1 MAVPISAWAIR
12 QPVAP
17 LVLFALLLVLGC
29 AGWAKLPVQGMPSIV
44 IPVISVT
51 AVQIGAAPADLERQV
66 TRRIE
71 AAISG
76 IAGVKHQTSTVAPGS
91 SVTVVEFQLEAPMDR
106 AANDVRDA
114 VARIRAEL
122 PAGVRDPVIERID
135 ITGLPILT
143 YAVAGAG
150 RSDDDLSWFVD
161 DTISRELLAVPGIAS
176 VRRDGGVG
184 RELRLEPDPKQL
196 QALGITVDQI
206 DRAVRTAVADLPGGT
221 LIGAQQERLVRVLG
235 AGDLGGING
244 KGRLTGAAALAEVRI
259 ALPGGRTATLGELG
273 RIVDGAAEMRSLA
286 RLDGKSVVGFS
297 LIRAKGASEVAVA
310 EAVTARLAKITAANS
325 WLTVTKLTD
334 WVQPT
339 RDSFHSAMLSLIE
352 GAVLAVL
359 VVLIFLRDWR
369 ATIIAGAAIPLS
381 VIPTFAVMH
390 LLGFSLNGVS
400 LLAVSLVA
408 GILVDDAIVEI
419 ENIVRFQRGGMTP
432 WRAAMIAADR
442 IGLAVVATTFA
453 IVVVFLP
460 VSAMPGIAGKYFIE
474 FGITVAVAVFMSL
487 LVARLIT
494 PLMCAY
500 LLRASPH
507 APAEPGRLA
516 RQYQRLLEWCLDHRA
531 VTLSVGVV
539 VLAASVAG
547 VPYLPQGFIAPSD
560 RSQSIA
566 QIELPPGTTLTNAA
580 ITVQALADQFR
591 AQPEV
596 ISVFARIEVP
606 TSTLTISLVPP
617 GKRQVSTK
625 GFEGRVRHALQR
637 IPDQRFSFL
646 GDNGM
651 KEVMVQLLADDG
663 ADLSGAAEKLA
674 VEMATVP
681 ALANVTLGSSQPR
694 PELQIRPR
702 ADAAARLG
710 VDAQTLAVVVRV
722 ALLGEDD
729 TILPR
734 LELDGR
740 MVPVRVQLAANDR
753 RDVEQIRALRVP
765 TSQGGSVPLS
775 VVADVSWAD
784 GAATVERYDRSRR
797 IVVAADLAGH
807 ATLGEALATVAKL
820 PAWQHLPPGV
830 RVAPAGD
837 AEVMAELFSG
847 FIMALGLGV
856 LCVYFVLVLL
866 YHDVVVPLTILV
878 ALPLSVG
885 GAVAGLGIA
894 QMALDLSGLIGLLM
908 LMGIVCKNSILLVDE
923 AIQQRAAGADRRT
936 AMLTAGATRARPII
950 MTTLA
955 MVAGMIPVILGLSPD
970 SSFRAPM
977 AVTVIGGLLASTGLS
992 LVFVP
997 VTFTAFDDLRTWAGR
1012 GLGRLLNAAEPAEPA
1027 QPEKID

>member
-1 MAVPISAWAIR
+1 MPVPISAWAIR

-17 LVLFALLLVLGC
+17 LVLFALLLVLGV
-29 AGWAKLPVQGMPSIV
+29 AGWMKLPVQGMPSIV

-51 AVQIGAAPADLERQV
+51 ALQLGSAPADLERQV

-71 AAISG
+71 SAISG
-76 IAGVKHQTSTVAPGS
+76 IAGVKHQTSTVSPGS
-91 SVTVVEFQLEAPMDR
+91 SVTVVEFQLETPVDR
-106 AANDVRDA
+106 AANEVRDA

-143 YAVAGAG
+143 YAVAGTG
-150 RSDDDLSWFVD
+150 RSDDEISWFVD
-161 DTISRELLAVPGIAS
+161 DTISRELLAIPGIAS

-184 RELRLEPDPKQL
+184 RELRLEPDPERL
-196 QALGITVDQI
+196 QALGITVDQV
-206 DRAVRTAVADLPGGT
+206 DRAVRSSVADLPGGR
-221 LIGAQQERLVRVLG
+221 LIGATQERLVRVIG
-235 AGDLGGING
+235 AEDIGGVTTQ
-244 KGRLTGAAALAEVRI
+244 GRITGAAALAQVRI
-259 ALPGGRTATLGELG
+259 ALPGGRTAMLGELG
-273 RIVDGAAEMRSLA
+273 RVVDGAAEMRTLA
-286 RLDGKSVVGFS
+286 RVDGQPVVSFS

-310 EAVTARLAKITAANS
+310 EAVTARLAHLTAQHPWIT
-325 WLTVTKLTD
+325 LTKLTD

-352 GAVLAVL
+352 GAALAVL

-369 ATIIAGAAIPLS
+369 ATIIAGVAIPLS
-381 VIPTFAVMH
+381 VIPTFAVMQ

-419 ENIVRFQRGGMTP
+419 ENIVRFQRSGMTP
-432 WRAAMIAADR
+432 WRAALIAADR

-460 VSAMPGIAGKYFIE
+460 VSAMPGIAGKYFLE

-494 PLMCAY
+494 PMMCAY
-500 LLRASPH
+500 FLKPSTRGEH
-507 APAEPGRLA
+507 GPGSVAQR
-516 RQYQRLLEWCLDHRA
+516 YQRMLAWCLDHRA
-531 VTLSVGVV
+531 TTMIIGVL
-539 VLAASVAG
+539 VLAASIGG
-547 VPYLPQGFIAPSD
+547 VPYLPQGFIAASD

-566 QIELPPGTTLTNAA
+566 QIELPPGATLAA
-580 ITVQALADQFR
+580 AERTVQDLATVLR

-596 ISVFARIEVP
+596 VSVFARVEVP
-606 TSTLTISLVPP
+606 TSTLTVTLVPP
-617 GKRQVSTK
+617 EKRQVSTK
-625 GFEGRVRHALQR
+625 VFEGRVRHALQQ

-646 GDNGM
+646 ADNGM
-651 KEVMVQLLADDG
+651 KEVMVQLLGDDG
-663 ADLSGAAEKLA
+663 ADLSGAAQRLA
-674 VEMATVP
+674 VEMATMP
-681 ALANVTLGSSQPR
+681 ALANVSLGSSQPR

-702 ADAAARLG
+702 AEAAARLG
-710 VDAQTLAVVVRV
+710 VDAQTLAQVVRV

-729 TILPR
+729 TVLPR
-734 LELDGR
+734 IELDGR
-740 MVPVRVQLAANDR
+740 MVPVRVQLAAAAR
-753 RDVEQIRALRVP
+753 REIDQIRALRVP
-765 TSQGGSVPLS
+765 TTTGDSVPLAA
-775 VVADVSWAD
+775 VADITWAD

-797 IVVAADLAGH
+797 VMVAADLAAH
-807 ATLGEALATVAKL
+807 ATLGDALKAAGEL
-820 PAWQHLPPGV
+820 PAWKNLPPGV

-866 YHDVVVPLTILV
+866 YHDLVVPLTILV
-878 ALPLSVG
+878 ALPLSLG
-885 GAVAGLGIA
+885 GAVAGLAIA

-923 AIQQRAAGADRRT
+923 ALQQREAGLDRRT
-936 AMLTAGATRARPII
+936 AMLNAGASRARPII

-955 MVAGMIPVILGLSPD
+955 MVAGMVPVVMGLSPD

-977 AVTVIGGLLASTGLS
+977 AVTVIGGLLASTVLS

-997 VTFTAFDDLRTWAGR
+997 VTYTAFDDVRTWVGKR
-1012 GLGRLLNAAEPAEPA
+1012 LGNLLNPAE
-1027 QPEKID
+1027 EN

>member
-1 MAVPISAWAIR
+1 MPVPISAWAIR

-17 LVLFALLLVLGC
+17 LVLFALLLVLGV
-29 AGWAKLPVQGMPSIV
+29 AGWMKLPVQGMPSVV

-51 AVQIGAAPADLERQV
+51 AFQLGSAPADLERQV

-71 AAISG
+71 SAISG
-76 IAGVKHQTSTVAPGS
+76 IAGVKHQTSTVSPGS
-91 SVTVVEFQLEAPMDR
+91 SVTVVEFQLETPVDR
-106 AANDVRDA
+106 AANEVRDA

-150 RSDDDLSWFVD
+150 RTDDEISWFVD
-161 DTISRELLAVPGIAS
+161 DTISRELLAIPGIAS
-176 VRRDGGVG
+176 VQRDGGVG
-184 RELRLEPDPKQL
+184 RELRLEPDPERL
-196 QALGITVDQI
+196 QALGITVDQV
-206 DRAVRTAVADLPGGT
+206 DRAVRSGVADLPGGR
-221 LIGAQQERLVRVLG
+221 LIGATQERLVRVIG
-235 AGDLGGING
+235 AEDLGGVSST
-244 KGRLTGAAALAEVRI
+244 GRITGAAALAQVRI
-259 ALPGGRTATLGELG
+259 TLPGGRSAMLGELG
-273 RIVDGAAEMRSLA
+273 RVVDGAAEMRTLA
-286 RLDGKSVVGFS
+286 RVDGQPVVSFS
-297 LIRAKGASEVAVA
+297 LIRAKGASEVTVA
-310 EAVTARLAKITAANS
+310 EAVTARLARLSAQYPWVT
-325 WLTVTKLTD
+325 LTKLTD

-352 GAVLAVL
+352 GAALAVL

-369 ATIIAGAAIPLS
+369 ATIIAGVAIPLS

-390 LLGFSLNGVS
+390 MLGFSLNGVS

-419 ENIVRFQRGGMTP
+419 ENIVRFQRSGMTP
-432 WRAAMIAADR
+432 WRAALIAADR

-460 VSAMPGIAGKYFIE
+460 VSAMPGIAGKYFLE

-494 PLMCAY
+494 PMMCAY
-500 LLRASPH
+500 FLKASPH
-507 APAEPGRLA
+507 KPHETHGPGFVAQRYL
-516 RQYQRLLEWCLDHRA
+516 RLLAWCLDHRITT
-531 VTLSVGVV
+531 VIIGLL
-539 VLAASVAG
+539 VLAASIGG
-547 VPYLPQGFIAPSD
+547 VPFLPQGFIGASD

-566 QIELPPGTTLTNAA
+566 QIELPPGTTLSAA
-580 ITVQALADQFR
+580 EQTVQDLATVLR

-596 ISVFARIEVP
+596 LSVFARIEVP
-606 TSTLTISLVPP
+606 TSTLTVTLVPP
-617 GKRQVSTK
+617 EKRHVSTK
-625 GFEGRVRHALQR
+625 VFEGRVRHALQQ
-637 IPDQRFSFL
+637 IPDQRFGFL
-646 GDNGM
+646 ADNGM
-651 KEVMVQLLADDG
+651 KEVMVQLLGDDG
-663 ADLSGAAEKLA
+663 ADLSGAAERLV
-674 VEMATVP
+674 VEMATLP
-681 ALANVTLGSSQPR
+681 SLANISLGSSQPR

-702 ADAAARLG
+702 TEAAARLG
-710 VDAQTLAVVVRV
+710 VDAQTLAQVVRV

-729 TILPR
+729 TVLPR
-734 LELDGR
+734 IELDGR
-740 MVPVRVQLAANDR
+740 MVPVRVQLAAAAR
-753 RDVEQIRALRVP
+753 REIDQIRALRVP
-765 TSQGGSVPLS
+765 TTAGDSVPLAA
-775 VVADVSWAD
+775 VADITWAD

-797 IVVAADLAGH
+797 VMVAADLAAH
-807 ATLGEALATVAKL
+807 ATLGDALKAAAEL
-820 PAWQHLPPGV
+820 PAWKHLPPGV

-866 YHDVVVPLTILV
+866 YHDLVVPLTILV
-878 ALPLSVG
+878 ALPLSLG
-885 GAVAGLGIA
+885 GAVAGLSIA

-923 AIQQRAAGADRRT
+923 ALQQREAGLGRRT
-936 AMLTAGATRARPII
+936 AMLNAGANRARPII

-955 MVAGMIPVILGLSPD
+955 MVAGMVPVVLGLSPD
-970 SSFRAPM
+970 AAFRAPM
-977 AVTVIGGLLASTGLS
+977 AVTVIGGLLASTVLS

-997 VTFTAFDDLRTWAGR
+997 VTYTVFDDIRSWVGQR
-1012 GLGRLLNAAEPAEPA
+1012 SGKLLNPAE
-1027 QPEKID
+1027 EN

>member
-1 MAVPISAWAIR
+1 MTVPISAWAIR

-17 LVLFALLLVLGC
+17 LVLFTLLLVLGIG
-29 AGWAKLPVQGMPSIV
+29 GWMKLPVQGMPSIV

-51 AVQIGAAPADLERQV
+51 AIQVGAAPADLERQV

-76 IAGVKHQTSTVAPGS
+76 IAGVKHQTSTVSPGS
-91 SVTVVEFQLEAPMDR
+91 SQTVVEFQLEAPIDR

-122 PAGVRDPVIERID
+122 PAGVRDPLIERID

-143 YAVAGAG
+143 YAVAGTG
-150 RSDDDLSWFVD
+150 RSEDQLSWFVD
-161 DTISRELLAVPGIAS
+161 DTISRELLAIPGIAS
-176 VRRDGGVG
+176 IRRDGGVG
-184 RELRLEPDPKQL
+184 RELRLEPDPERL
-196 QALGITVDQI
+196 QALGITVDHI
-206 DRAVRTAVADLPGGT
+206 DRAVRAAVADLPGGRLMGT
-221 LIGAQQERLVRVLG
+221 QQERLVRIIG
-235 AGDLGGING
+235 AEDLGGLSSST
-244 KGRLTGAAALAEVRI
+244 RLSGAAALAEVRI
-259 ALPGGRTATLGELG
+259 ALPGGRTARLGELG
-273 RIVDGAAEMRSLA
+273 TISDGPAEMRSLA
-286 RLDGKSVVGFS
+286 QVDGQSVVGFS
-297 LIRAKGASEVAVA
+297 IIRAKGASEVVVA
-310 EAVTARLAKITAANS
+310 EKVTARLAQLSRQNP
-325 WLTVTKLTD
+325 WLTLTKLTD

-339 RDSFHSAMLSLIE
+339 RDSFHSAMLSLGE
-352 GAVLAVL
+352 GAALAVL

-369 ATIIAGAAIPLS
+369 ATIIAGVAIPLS
-381 VIPTFAVMH
+381 VVPTFAVMQ

-419 ENIVRFQRGGMTP
+419 ENIVRFQRQGLTP
-432 WRAAMIAADR
+432 WRAALIAADR

-500 LLRASPH
+500 FLRPGPAH
-507 APAEPGRLA
+507 AATQGALA
-516 RQYQRLLEWCLDHRA
+516 HWYRRLLGWCLDHRRT
-531 VTLSVGVV
+531 TLTIGVL
-539 VLAASVAG
+539 VLAASIGG
-547 VPYLPQGFIAPSD
+547 VPYLPQGFVAASD

-566 QIELPPGTTLTNAA
+566 QIELTPGTPLAVA
-580 ITVQALADQFR
+580 EHTVQQLATVLR

-596 ISVFARIEVP
+596 RSVFARIEVP
-606 TSTLTISLVPP
+606 TSTLTITLVPP
-617 GKRQVSTK
+617 DQRRVSTK
-625 GFEGRVRHALQR
+625 GFEGRVRADLQR

-646 GDNGM
+646 GDNGL
-651 KEVMVQLLADDG
+651 KEVMVQLLGDDG
-663 ADLSGAAEKLA
+663 ADISGAAGRLQLA
-674 VEMATVP
+674 MATLP
-681 ALANVTLGSSQPR
+681 SLANVSLGSSQPQ

-702 ADAAARLG
+702 VEAAARLG
-710 VDAQTLAVVVRV
+710 VDAQLLASVVRV

-729 TILPR
+729 TLLPR

-740 MVPVRVQLAANDR
+740 MIPVRVQLAAGAR
-753 RDVEQIRALRVP
+753 RDVDQLRALRVP
-765 TSQGGSVPLS
+765 TAAGGSVPLS
-775 VVADVSWAD
+775 AVADITWAD

-797 IVVAADLAGH
+797 VMISADLAAH
-807 ATLGEALATVAKL
+807 ATLGEALKAAAEL
-820 PAWQHLPPGV
+820 PAWKNLPPGV

-847 FIMALGLGV
+847 FIIALGLGV

-878 ALPLSVG
+878 ALPLSLG
-885 GAVAGLGIA
+885 GAVAGLAMA
-894 QMALDLSGLIGLLM
+894 QMALDLSALIGLLM

-923 AIQQRAAGADRRT
+923 ALQQQAAGQIRRE
-936 AMLTAGATRARPII
+936 AMLNAGTTRARPII

-955 MVAGMIPVILGLSPD
+955 MVAGMVPVVLGWSPD
-970 SSFRAPM
+970 ASFRAPM
-977 AVTVIGGLLASTGLS
+977 AVTVMGGLLASTVLS

-997 VTFTAFDDLRTWAGR
+997 VVFTAFDDLRTWVGRRAGS
-1012 GLGRLLNAAEPAEPA
+1012 LLNPAESDPVDS
-1027 QPEKID
+1027 P

>member
-17 LVLFALLLVLGC
+17 LVLFALLLVLGV
-29 AGWAKLPVQGMPSIV
+29 AGWMKLPVQGMPSIV

-51 AVQIGAAPADLERQV
+51 AVQVGAAPADLERQV

-71 AAISG
+71 SAISG

-91 SVTVVEFQLEAPMDR
+91 SMTVVEFQLETPVDR
-106 AANDVRDA
+106 AANEVRDA

-135 ITGLPILT
+135 IMGLPILT

-150 RSDDDLSWFVD
+150 RSDDEMSWFVD
-161 DTISRELLAVPGIAS
+161 DTISRELLAIPGIAS

-184 RELRLEPDPKQL
+184 RELRLEPDPERL
-196 QALGITVDQI
+196 QALGITVDQV
-206 DRAVRTAVADLPGGT
+206 DRAVRSAVADLPGGR
-221 LIGAQQERLVRVLG
+221 LIGATQERLVRVIG
-235 AGDLGGING
+235 AEDLGGISSAT
-244 KGRLTGAAALAEVRI
+244 RVTGAAAVAQVRI

-273 RIVDGAAEMRSLA
+273 QVIDGAAEMRTLA
-286 RLDGKSVVGFS
+286 RIDGQPVVGFS

-310 EAVTARLAKITAANS
+310 EAVTKRLDHLLEKNS
-325 WLTVTKLTD
+325 WLTLTKLTD

-352 GAVLAVL
+352 GALLAVL

-369 ATIIAGAAIPLS
+369 ATIIAGVAIPLS

-419 ENIVRFQRGGMTP
+419 ENIVRFQRGDANTPGMTP
-432 WRAAMIAADR
+432 WRAALIAADR

-460 VSAMPGIAGKYFIE
+460 VSAMPGIAGKYFLE
-474 FGITVAVAVFMSL
+474 FGITVAVAVMMSL

-500 LLRASPH
+500 FLQPSTRAH
-507 APAEPGRLA
+507 RGPGFVAQR
-516 RQYQRLLEWCLDHRA
+516 YQRLLAWCLDHRA
-531 VTLSVGVV
+531 TTMFIGVL
-539 VLAASVAG
+539 VLAASIGG
-547 VPYLPQGFIAPSD
+547 VPYLPQGFIAASD

-566 QIELPPGTTLTNAA
+566 QVELPPGVTLSSAA
-580 ITVQALADQFR
+580 QTVQALATVLR

-596 ISVFARIEVP
+596 TSVFARIEVP
-606 TSTLTISLVPP
+606 TSTLTVTLVPP
-617 GKRQVSTK
+617 VQRTVSTK
-625 GFEGRVRHALQR
+625 GFEGRVRHALQK

-651 KEVMVQLLADDG
+651 KEVMVQLLGDDV
-663 ADLSGAAEKLA
+663 ADLSGAAERLA
-674 VEMATVP
+674 VEMATLP
-681 ALANVTLGSSQPR
+681 SLANVSLGSSQPR

-702 ADAAARLG
+702 AEAASRLG
-710 VDAQTLAVVVRV
+710 VDAQTLAQVVRV

-729 TILPR
+729 TVLPR
-734 LELDGR
+734 IELDGR
-740 MVPVRVQLAANDR
+740 MVPVRVQLAATAR
-753 RDVEQIRALRVP
+753 RDVDQIRALRVP
-765 TSQGGSVPLS
+765 TTAGNSVPLAA
-775 VVADVSWAD
+775 VADITWAD

-797 IVVAADLAGH
+797 VVVAADLAAH
-807 ATLGEALATVAKL
+807 ATLGEALKAAEQL
-820 PAWQHLPPGV
+820 PGWKNLPPGV

-866 YHDVVVPLTILV
+866 YHDLVVPLTILV
-878 ALPLSVG
+878 ALPLSLG
-885 GAVAGLGIA
+885 GAVAGLSIA

-923 AIQQRAAGADRRT
+923 ALQQRETGLDRRT
-936 AMLTAGATRARPII
+936 AMLNAGANRARPII

-955 MVAGMIPVILGLSPD
+955 MVAGMVPVVLGLSPD

-977 AVTVIGGLLASTGLS
+977 AVTVIGGLLASTVLS

-997 VTFTAFDDLRTWAGR
+997 VTYTAFDDLRNWVGR
-1012 GLGRLLNAAEPAEPA
+1012 RAGRLLNPSEEN
-1027 QPEKID
+1027 